1 MAAGEEQ
8 AEELLDRLVLQAK
21 AVSLL
26 YGSEAELRKKLEGRL
41 VDANDESLRRFVDA
55 LQTGGRGR
63 TGSLVVV
70 ALGELVL
77 ASLLV
82 VAGTLILVPTVVGIS
97 TLSGLVQY
105 FSERISSSSG
115 ASFLTPYLSFF
126 EFAIGV
132 VLVISS
138 FFALREAASH
148 LKEAG
153 ISVKSGET

>member
-1 MAAGEEQ
+1 LAAGDEQ
-8 AEELLDRLVLQAK
+8 AEDFLDKLVLQVK

-26 YGSEAELRKKLEGRL
+26 YGSEAELRGKLEKKLLE
-41 VDANDESLRRFVDA
+41 AHDESVRRFVKA
-55 LQTGGRGR
+55 LQVGGGGR

-82 VAGTLILVPTVVGIS
+82 VAGTVVLIPTVVGIN

-105 FSERISSSSG
+105 LSQHVSTTPGE
-115 ASFLTPYLSFF
+115 SFLTPYISFI
-126 EFAIGV
+126 EFVIGV
-132 VLVISS
+132 VLVLSA
-138 FFALREAASH
+138 FFTLREAAAH

-153 ISVKSGET
+153 LAVKTGET